1 MTLSVNTSLI
11 PGVNIVT
18 DSVTGGIA
26 LDYSS
31 YYERMALAI
40 ERIKENTDRTANSL
54 EPSDSTKLADNLI
67 THLEMIAEATQI
79 IKALAETSGIKTV
92 NDYDILNFI
101 STFKFLIES
110 KELLK
115 ENEPLTD
122 KESDKTNKRLLDYIR
137 RIKNLPKE

>member
-79 IKALAETSGIKTV
+79 IKALSETSGIKTV

>member
-115 ENEPLTD
+115 ENEPLSD

>member
-26 LDYSS
+26 IDYSN
-31 YYERMALAI
+31 YYERIASAI
-40 ERIKENTDRTANSL
+40 ERIEENTNRTANSL

>member
-1 MTLSVNTSLI
+1 MSLSVDTSLI
-11 PGVNIVT
+11 PGVNVVT

-26 LDYSS
+26 IDYSS
-31 YYERMALAI
+31 FYARIASAI
-40 ERIKENTDRTANSL
+40 ERIEENTRRTADSL

-67 THLEMIAEATQI
+67 NHLEMIAEATQVL
-79 IKALAETSGIKTV
+79 KALAETSGIKTI

-101 STFKFLIES
+101 STYKFLIES

-115 ENEPLTD
+115 DGEALTE

>member
-1 MTLSVNTSLI
+1 MTLSVDTSLI

-26 LDYSS
+26 IDYSS
-31 YYERMALAI
+31 YYERIASAI
-40 ERIKENTDRTANSL
+40 ERIEENTNRTAESL

-67 THLEMIAEATQI
+67 AHLEMIAEATQI

-101 STFKFLIES
+101 SNYKFLIES

-115 ENEPLTD
+115 ETEPLTD

>member
-1 MTLSVNTSLI
+1 MALSVDTSLI

-26 LDYSS
+26 IDYSS
-31 YYERMALAI
+31 YYERIASAI
-40 ERIKENTDRTANSL
+40 ERIEENTNRTAESL

-101 STFKFLIES
+101 SNYKFLIES

-115 ENEPLTD
+115 EIEPLTD
-122 KESDKTNKRLLDYIR
+122 KESDKTNKRLSDYIR

>member
-67 THLEMIAEATQI
+67 THLEMIAEAAQI

-115 ENEPLTD
+115 ENEPLSD

>member
-11 PGVNIVT
+11 PGVDIVT

-26 LDYSS
+26 INYSN
-31 YYERMALAI
+31 YYERIASAI
-40 ERIKENTDRTANSL
+40 ERIEENTNRTANSL

>member
-1 MTLSVNTSLI
+1 MALSVDTSLI

-26 LDYSS
+26 IDYSS
-31 YYERMALAI
+31 YYERIASAI
-40 ERIKENTDRTANSL
+40 ERIEENTNRTAESL

-101 STFKFLIES
+101 SNYKFLIES

-115 ENEPLTD
+115 EIEPLTD

>member
-1 MTLSVNTSLI
+1 MTLSVDTSLI

-26 LDYSS
+26 IDYSS
-31 YYERMALAI
+31 YYERIASAI
-40 ERIKENTDRTANSL
+40 ERIEENTNRTAESL

-101 STFKFLIES
+101 SNYKFLIES

-115 ENEPLTD
+115 ETEPLTD

>member
-115 ENEPLTD
+115 ENESLTD

>member
-26 LDYSS
+26 IDYSS
-31 YYERMALAI
+31 YYERIASAI
-40 ERIKENTDRTANSL
+40 ERIEENTNRTANSL

-67 THLEMIAEATQI
+67 NHLE
-79 IKALAETSGIKTV
+79 SGIKTV
-92 NDYDILNFI
+92 NDYDVLNFI
-101 STFKFLIES
+101 SNYKYLIES

-115 ENEPLTD
+115 EIEPLTD

>member
-92 NDYDILNFI
+92 I
-101 STFKFLIES
+101 
-110 KELLK
+110 
-115 ENEPLTD
+115 
-122 KESDKTNKRLLDYIR
+122 RLYQ
-137 RIKNLPKE
+137 KN

>member
-1 MTLSVNTSLI
+1 MTLSVDTSLI

-26 LDYSS
+26 IDYSS
-31 YYERMALAI
+31 YYERIASAI
-40 ERIKENTDRTANSL
+40 ERIEENTNRTAESL

-101 STFKFLIES
+101 SNYKFLIES

-115 ENEPLTD
+115 EIEPLTD
-122 KESDKTNKRLLDYIR
+122 KESDKTNKRLSDYIR

>member
-1 MTLSVNTSLI
+1 
-11 PGVNIVT
+11 
-18 DSVTGGIA
+18 
-26 LDYSS
+26 
-31 YYERMALAI
+31 
-40 ERIKENTDRTANSL
+40 
-54 EPSDSTKLADNLI
+54 
-67 THLEMIAEATQI
+67 MIAEATQI

>member
-1 MTLSVNTSLI
+1 MALSVDTSLI

-26 LDYSS
+26 IDYSS
-31 YYERMALAI
+31 YYERIASAI
-40 ERIKENTDRTANSL
+40 ERIEENTNRTAESL

-101 STFKFLIES
+101 SNYKFLIES

-115 ENEPLTD
+115 ETEPLTD
-122 KESDKTNKRLLDYIR
+122 KESDKTNKRLSDYIR

>member
-54 EPSDSTKLADNLI
+54 EPSDSTKLAYNLI